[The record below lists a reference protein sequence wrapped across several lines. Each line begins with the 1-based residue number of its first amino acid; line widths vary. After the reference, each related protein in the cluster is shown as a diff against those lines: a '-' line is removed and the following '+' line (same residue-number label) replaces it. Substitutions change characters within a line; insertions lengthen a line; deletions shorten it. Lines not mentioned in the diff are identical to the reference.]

1 MSMSGARKPSGPD
14 NVFLTGF
21 MGSGKSTVGPLL
33 ARARGSDFVDTDT
46 WIERVVALSVADI
59 FARQGEPAFRELE
72 AKAIAQ
78 VCAREGQVIAL
89 GGGALV
95 HPESLALVR
104 QRGVLVYLRTSTE
117 ELVQRLK
124 PEIGYRPLLAGVTS
138 ESELAARI
146 SRLRAARE
154 SLYTSAHFIVDTDG
168 RKPETVASLIQ
179 AALLNVGRDGVVS

>member
-1 MSMSGARKPSGPD
+1 MSGARKPSGPD